1 MSRILQGYVFGVGMF
16 IKDSLDFFMSS
27 LRSNPATCE
36 GVSDCVMMGILWS
49 VLPRRL
55 EIALIF
61 FSIARA

>member
-1 MSRILQGYVFGVGMF
+1 MF
-16 IKDSLDFFMSS
+16 IKGSLNFFMSS

-36 GVSDCVMMGILWS
+36 GVSECVMMGILWS
-49 VLPRRL
+49 LLPHRL